1 MKKGKLK
8 AFRKSLF
15 KSDYGNR
22 KIKKEKGNLLCIFE
36 AINKGIENILSFS
49 E

>member
-1 MKKGKLK
+1 MKKRKLK
-8 AFRKSLF
+8 TFRKYLF

-22 KIKKEKGNLLCIFE
+22 KIKKEKSNLLCIFE
-36 AINKGIENILSFS
+36 AINKGIESILSFS